1 MITSKCFIINSIYA
15 DANKNNINIKCMLG
29 GYESLKQLILKTD
42 APLRANFRRIKQGGY
57 PSRSVDVK
65 ISAECHHFS

>member
-1 MITSKCFIINSIYA
+1 MINKKNLEDVLRLLNFYKKGNCFF
-15 DANKNNINIKCMLG
+15 
-29 GYESLKQLILKTD
+29 LKTD
-42 APLRANFRRIKQGGY
+42 GPLRANFRRIKQGGY

>member
-1 MITSKCFIINSIYA
+1 MEGVSKSLQPFCLKA
-15 DANKNNINIKCMLG
+15 DG
-29 GYESLKQLILKTD
+29 
-42 APLRANFRRIKQGGY
+42 PLRANFRRIKQGGY